1 MIRDISGSL
10 IGRVIKNGWSSEGVA
25 MRGRTEI
32 PKGIDQTERGGQIG
46 HFVKPAQ
53 AGDLCRPQARKGLLP
68 AGRRSNLGPTCP

>member
-32 PKGIDQTERGGQIG
+32 PKGIDQTGRGGQIG
-46 HFVKPAQ
+46 HFVEPAQ
-53 AGDLCRPQARKGLLP
+53 LDVEFCQGP
-68 AGRRSNLGPTCP
+68 ASSKVLFPLER